1 VSGPS
6 ALLFDVEGTITS
18 LAFVKDELFPHA
30 RRALPQ
36 FLPANA
42 ARPAVSAIVYRLAQE
57 LKSSP
62 ADLDGISAALVRWID
77 EDRKHPEL
85 KELQGMIW
93 EEGYEIGAFRG
104 HLYPDVVPFWE
115 RTRAAGERIAIY
127 SSGSEHAQR
136 LLLQHPSRETS
147 RAWST
152 ATSTPGSVPRWRPNR
167 IDAYRASS
175 ASHRVKSHSSPTRSA
190 SSTRRKGQG

>member
-1 VSGPS
+1 M
-6 ALLFDVEGTITS
+6 
-18 LAFVKDELFPHA
+18 
-30 RRALPQ
+30 
-36 FLPANA
+36 ANA
-42 ARPAVSAIVYRLAQE
+42 DRPAVSAIVYRLAQE

-136 LLLQHPSRETS
+136 LMLQH
-147 RAWST
+147 
-152 ATSTPGSVPRWRPNR
+152 
-167 IDAYRASS
+167 
-175 ASHRVKSHSSPTRSA
+175 
-190 SSTRRKGQG
+190 